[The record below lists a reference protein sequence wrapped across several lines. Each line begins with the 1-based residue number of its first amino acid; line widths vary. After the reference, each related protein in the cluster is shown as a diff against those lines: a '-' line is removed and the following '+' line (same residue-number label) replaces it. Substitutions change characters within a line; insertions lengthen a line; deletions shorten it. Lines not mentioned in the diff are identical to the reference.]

1 MTRKELGDFIMAI
14 GSFIAEWDGTQPLSN
29 NNHTDTVKELEPSPY
44 KEFDNTPIEPQSEL
58 PQVVNTPLTSVPGI
72 PAHIQKEL
80 EDNKRRIAEL
90 QSQLNNNNNTGLDLG
105 FTQIKC

>member
-29 NNHTDTVKELEPSPY
+29 NNHNDTAKEPEPSPY
-44 KEFDNTPIEPQSEL
+44 KEFDNTPIEQQPDLQ
-58 PQVVNTPLTSVPGI
+58 QAVNTPLISVPSI
-72 PAHIQKEL
+72 PAHVQKEL

-90 QSQLNNNNNTGLDLG
+90 QSQLNNNSNTGLDLG
-105 FTQIKC
+105 FKQIKC